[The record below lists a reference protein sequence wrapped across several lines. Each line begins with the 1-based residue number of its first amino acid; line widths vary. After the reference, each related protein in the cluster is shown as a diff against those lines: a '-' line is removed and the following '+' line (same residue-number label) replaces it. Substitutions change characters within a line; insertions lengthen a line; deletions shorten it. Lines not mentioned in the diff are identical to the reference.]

1 MKDEFEP
8 FEEDFEAEPAKY
20 QVWVLGYNKA
30 EAITDFEIL
39 LEEFA
44 DPDVAIK
51 FAKAYAGEGKYNSI
65 NIPEDVAYLEVLV
78 ETVGFRWLWRKC
90 GNFILCHNKIWIKI
104 KKTFY
109 K

>member
-78 ETVGFRWLWRKC
+78 ETVVDFDGYDENVETLYC
-90 GNFILCHNKIWIKI
+90 ATIK
-104 KKTFY
+104 FE
-109 K
+109 